1 MAVDAGIYSLNQ
13 PVKQANPL
21 AQMAQAYQVQ
31 ALAAQS
37 QQAQR
42 SLQQEDAL
50 SGAYQQSLGADGKI
64 DRNALL
70 SRVIGA
76 GQGSRVP
83 ALQKG
88 FLEQDKASSEA
99 QKAEL
104 EGVIQKFDVGSRIMS
119 TYDPANPQTWQGV
132 IQQTAQYLGP
142 DAAARLPMQPPTVE
156 QIQQNMNRAMSA
168 KDLAEQKY
176 KALTLDSQ
184 RRGQDITMR
193 GQDLTSQTSRA
204 NNEATVGATL
214 RGQDL
219 TDSRARDANLIAKA
233 PAGYRA
239 LPDGSLEF
247 IPGGPADPASKAG
260 GGKPLTEG
268 QSKSLVYAA
277 RMSEANDIFDEIA
290 QGPKGDGKGRTT
302 AVPGSMNQYAGDF
315 ITALSPKDNQ
325 RLVQGKRDFL
335 TGVLRR
341 ESGAVISTEETA
353 NGDRQYFPQVGDS
366 PEVIEQKRRNRQIAT
381 RGIAADVPEADRR
394 ISEVRGRPATAVNS
408 NSAAA
413 TGRPGSGGSMA
424 APRSKADFDAL
435 PSGTLFTAPDGT
447 TRRKP

>member
-21 AQMAQAYQVQ
+21 AQLAQAYQVQ
-31 ALAAQS
+31 GLAAES

-42 SLQQEDAL
+42 ALQQEDAL
-50 SGAYQQSLGADGKI
+50 SGAYQQALGPDGKLN
-64 DRNALL
+64 RNALL
-70 SRVIGA
+70 SSVAGA
-76 GQGSRVP
+76 GLGAKIP

-88 FLEQDKASSEA
+88 FNEQDKSAREA
-99 QKAEL
+99 EKAEL

-132 IQQTAQYLGP
+132 IQQTAQYLGA

-193 GQDLTSQTSRA
+193 GQDLTAQTSRA
-204 NNEATVGATL
+204 NNEATVGAAM

-219 TDSRARDANLIAKA
+219 TDARSREANVSGRV
-233 PAGYRA
+233 PSGYRQLA
-239 LPDGSLEF
+239 DGSLEF

-268 QSKSLVYAA
+268 QSKALLFGT
-277 RMSEANDIFDEIA
+277 RMQEANQTFDDLAATGTNRPGLIKESASKIPFVGGLAGAAANVTQSTA
-290 QGPKGDGKGRTT
+290 QQRVEQ
-302 AVPGSMNQYAGDF
+302 AQRDF
-315 ITALSPKDNQ
+315 INAT
-325 RLVQGKRDFL
+325 
-335 TGVLRR
+335 LRR
-341 ESGAVISTEETA
+341 ESGAAIAESEFDNA
-353 NGDRQYFPQVGDS
+353 RKQYFPQVGDS
-366 PEVIEQKRRNRQIAT
+366 KEVIEQKRRNRELST
-381 RGIAADVPEADRR
+381 RGFLAEVPESERR
-394 ISEVRGRPATAVNS
+394 VAEIRNPGGASS
-408 NSAAA
+408 SAA
-413 TGRPGSGGSMA
+413 TGRPAAAGGMA
-424 APRSKADFDAL
+424 APKSKAEFDSL